1 MAYAVEVHKRV
12 QKHLLGLHPHDRKAI
27 LAAINGL
34 KEDPRPPTAVGL
46 HGRKYKDLM
55 KLRVGDYRILYK
67 IIDGQGAVV
76 VMLTGHRREV
86 YALLE
91 RLLNG

>member
-1 MAYAVEVHKRV
+1 
-12 QKHLLGLHPHDRKAI
+12 
-27 LAAINGL
+27 
-34 KEDPRPPTAVGL
+34 
-46 HGRKYKDLM
+46 M
-55 KLRVGDYRILYK
+55 KLRLGDYRILYK
-67 IIDGQGAVV
+67 TIDGQGAVV